1 MLPIS
6 KQKLEEVI
14 DRLGIV
20 DIKTA
25 TIRQICSLSA
35 ELEKEADEQFVHL
48 ELGNPGLPAQAIGV
62 EAECEALRSGI
73 ANQYPNIAGIA
84 PLKNAGSKF
93 VKAFLDLD
101 ISPKCVIP
109 TVGSMQGSFTLM
121 LLLKQRI
128 PGKDTIL
135 IINPGFPAQTH
146 QAKILGMN
154 VESFDFYNYRGK
166 KLEEKLESIMSSGKI
181 TAMIYSNPNNPAWTN
196 FTEEELEIIGRMA
209 TKHDVIVMEDLAYLG
224 MDFRT
229 DCSKPFEPPFIPT
242 VGKYTDNYILL
253 ISASKIFSYAGQRIA
268 MVCMSDAVYNR
279 KYPYLESFYE
289 MHSFGDCYVFGVLYT
304 ASSGTAHSAQH
315 ALAAMLDKAV
325 KGELDFVK
333 DCSEYGRRAGI
344 LKKLL
349 LENGFHIVYDK
360 DGDRDI
366 SDGFFFTA
374 GYKDM
379 DGVTLQ
385 RELLRHGISSISL
398 PCTGSTQEGVRICVS
413 KISDDETFNRFSHRL
428 KSFDDEYKLLHGAG
442 SR

>member
-6 KQKLEEVI
+6 QQKINEVI

-20 DIKTA
+20 DIKSA
-25 TIRQICSLSA
+25 TIRQICSLAA
-35 ELEKEADEQFVHL
+35 ELEKESNEEFVHL
-48 ELGNPGLPAQAIGV
+48 EIGNPGLPAQAIGV
-62 EAECEALRSGI
+62 EAECEALRSGV

-84 PLKNAGSKF
+84 PLKEAGSKF

-101 ISPKCVIP
+101 VSSKCIIP

-121 LLLKQRI
+121 LLMKQRI
-128 PGKDTIL
+128 PGKDTML
-135 IINPGFPAQTH
+135 IINPGFPAQPN

-166 KLEEKLESIMSSGKI
+166 KLEDKLESIMSSGRI

-224 MDFRT
+224 MDFRK
-229 DCSKPFEPPFIPT
+229 DCSKPFQPPFVPS

-268 MVCMSDAVYNR
+268 LVCMSDKVYNR
-279 KYPYLESFYE
+279 RYPFLESFYE
-289 MHSFGDCYVFGVLYT
+289 MPTFGDCYVFGVLYT
-304 ASSGTAHSAQH
+304 ASSGTAHSSQYAM
-315 ALAAMLDKAV
+315 AAMLDKAV
-325 KGELDFVK
+325 KGELNFVK
-333 DCSEYGRRAGI
+333 DSSEYGRRAAI

-360 DGDRDI
+360 DGDTDI

-379 DGVTLQ
+379 DSETLQ
-385 RELLRHGISSISL
+385 KELLRYGISSISL
-398 PCTGSTQEGVRICVS
+398 PCTGSDQNGVRICVS
-413 KISDDETFNRFSHRL
+413 KISDDDTFNKFSHRL
-428 KSFDDEYKLLHGAG
+428 KVFNNEH
-442 SR
+442 